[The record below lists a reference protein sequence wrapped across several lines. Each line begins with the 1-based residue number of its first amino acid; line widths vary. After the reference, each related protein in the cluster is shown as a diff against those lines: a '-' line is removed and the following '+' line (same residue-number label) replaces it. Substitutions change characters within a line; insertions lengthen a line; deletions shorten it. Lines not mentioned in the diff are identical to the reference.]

1 MSGER
6 ISVKEAEV
14 TSAIEAIIHAVVHD
28 RSMHLELPGGFG
40 ALGVS
45 TEESL
50 RLMARIARAGQ
61 EFARLQRRESELG
74 ALYSSARELAAIDDA
89 DILLSRIVDRAHNL
103 VNSDLTYLSEYN
115 EQTGEL
121 FVRETVGSVSSDFK
135 TLRVPPGKGLASM
148 VVEQRAGISTARYE
162 TFEHD
167 RHDEGIDEAVR
178 AEGIISLLGVPMLA
192 DDEVLG
198 VIFTATRREYEF
210 DIEEMALLTAL
221 ANHASVV
228 LQTARRIRKLRR
240 AENESRKA
248 VAKLSQT
255 LRERDRAH
263 AVHRQLM
270 EAVLKGGGLDMVVEI
285 LSKELS
291 RPIMLVD
298 MEGSP
303 VCRSGRWSETVEIE
317 FAEASVSAALEK
329 SAQTGSYVALE
340 GEREIQ
346 GISVL
351 EAGERRFAA
360 ILLGAGNFPL
370 GDVDVR
376 TVERAALVGALMFL
390 SDEAVAAAE
399 YRVQSDVVRDL
410 LWPGTDRERVVEVA
424 RGRGIDVSA
433 FDSLVLLTVSAE
445 ERDQA
450 LTRARVITPE
460 GVLISM
466 YQDSIVL
473 VGERRAQMCAERIRD
488 DLAASLRT
496 DVLAVLPPA
505 GELSKAF
512 TVATQVARLVAGLGV
527 HDGLVETTEYLPY
540 ASLFGSDSGEV
551 DAYIETILGRVRRFD
566 EQRGSELLTTLRA
579 YVHNGAS
586 PARTARAL
594 NYHVNTINQR
604 LERIDSLLGAEWRS
618 DEPFFRLSIA
628 LRLDEMR
635 EHLLADCGVGR
646 G

>member
-1 MSGER
+1 MTMRWTGRFTRTTVDDAPWRGER
-6 ISVKEAEV
+6 RVGPVTRTARRSLDRASNRSVV
-14 TSAIEAIIHAVVHD
+14 TPAARPAVAPAACVA
-28 RSMHLELPGGFG
+28 RPSNTWGY
-40 ALGVS
+40 
-45 TEESL
+45 
-50 RLMARIARAGQ
+50 RLFVQLRIA
-61 EFARLQRRESELG
+61 
-74 ALYSSARELAAIDDA
+74 
-89 DILLSRIVDRAHNL
+89 
-103 VNSDLTYLSEYN
+103 
-115 EQTGEL
+115 
-121 FVRETVGSVSSDFK
+121 
-135 TLRVPPGKGLASM
+135 
-148 VVEQRAGISTARYE
+148 
-162 TFEHD
+162 
-167 RHDEGIDEAVR
+167 

-228 LQTARRIRKLRR
+228 LQTARRLRKLRR

-248 VAKLSQT
+248 VAQLSQT

-303 VCRSGRWSETVEIE
+303 VCRSGRWSETVGIE

-399 YRVQSDVVRDL
+399 YRVQNDVVRDL
-410 LWPGTDRERVVEVA
+410 LTPGTDRERVAEVA

-445 ERDQA
+445 ERDLA
-450 LTRARVITPE
+450 LKTARVIAPE
-460 GVLISM
+460 ESYFKVSRQYCPRGREASTNVCRTNKGRLGSQSAHRLYLLSSADWRI
-466 YQDSIVL
+466 IE
-473 VGERRAQMCAERIRD
+473 GIHRRH
-488 DLAASLRT
+488 T
-496 DVLAVLPPA
+496 
-505 GELSKAF
+505 G
-512 TVATQVARLVAGLGV
+512 
-527 HDGLVETTEYLPY
+527 
-540 ASLFGSDSGEV
+540 
-551 DAYIETILGRVRRFD
+551 
-566 EQRGSELLTTLRA
+566 
-579 YVHNGAS
+579 GAS
-586 PARTARAL
+586 PCWTR
-594 NYHVNTINQR
+594 N
-604 LERIDSLLGAEWRS
+604 
-618 DEPFFRLSIA
+618 P
-628 LRLDEMR
+628 
-635 EHLLADCGVGR
+635 
-646 G
+646 